1 MRRPL
6 VAGNWKMNGSRAS
19 VARLVERL
27 VAESADLPEQL
38 DVAVFPTALH
48 LSQVAEAL
56 RGSRLA
62 FGVQNVHP
70 APDGAFTG
78 EISARMAQDLLC
90 TMVLAGHSERRSLFG
105 ESDQDV
111 AAKVGEIGACGM
123 APVLCLGETLEERQ
137 QEQTLAV
144 VEKQL
149 GAVLGSVSR
158 DSLTSLVVAYEPVW
172 AIGTGLSA
180 SPQDVQKVHAFI
192 RQQLDAHDAQL
203 ALRAP
208 ILYGGSIK
216 PDNAAALFAQAD
228 VDGGLV
234 GGASLDADDFLA
246 ICRAVA

>member
-19 VARLVERL
+19 VTQLVERL
-27 VAESADLPEQL
+27 VAGAADLPDQL

-48 LSQVAEAL
+48 LPQVAQAL
-56 RGSRLA
+56 QGSRLA
-62 FGVQNVHP
+62 FGVQNIHP
-70 APDGAFTG
+70 AADGAFTG
-78 EISARMAQDLLC
+78 EISARMAQDFSC
-90 TMVLAGHSERRSLFG
+90 TMALAGHSERRSLFG

-111 AAKVGEIGACGM
+111 AAKVEQIGACGM
-123 APVLCLGETLEERQ
+123 SPVLCLGETLEERQ

-149 GAVLGSVSR
+149 AAVLDTVPR
-158 DSLTSLVVAYEPVW
+158 ASLASLVIAYEPVW

-180 SPQDVQKVHAFI
+180 SPQDVQQVHAFI
-192 RQQLDAHDAQL
+192 RQQLDAQDAQL

-246 ICRAVA
+246 VCRALA